1 MATIN
6 ASFRD
11 GDADSLLDTLSPVV
25 DKPPVPLDQR
35 ILQITVKSAA
45 LGIAKS
51 FYVFAPP
58 MDDGSMPATL
68 DEARATARGCPTL
81 YLLRGHEREWVN
93 PHEDG
98 SRQGTAVDVYLRH
111 YDEGRI
117 GPMVLVFPGVT
128 STDNRVHG
136 MAVDMYSP
144 NLAPATPGLG
154 SGKFHSY
161 LLNEVIPLVTALFGT
176 SADGRQRGLEGFSLG
191 GYMAA
196 TLAAGYPQLFATVGA
211 YDGTFLYADAHGERI
226 RSSDRVFRMSM
237 FDPIFGR
244 PRDLAYGVEHNAA
257 NLVLREPEA
266 LKHIL
271 WMLRYGPE
279 RLEPMGSNYYRGLY
293 LRNLAQQQG
302 LTLVDED
309 RLSSVIEDGVHNWA
323 TADRHLS
330 ETLPLHWD
338 ALRSPSIP

>member
-1 MATIN
+1 LATTN

-11 GDADSLLDTLSPVV
+11 DADSVLNTLRPVV
-25 DKPPVPLDQR
+25 DAPPVPIDRRVLR
-35 ILQITVKSAA
+35 VTLRSIA

-58 MDDGSMPATL
+58 LSDGSTPSTL
-68 DEARATARGCPTL
+68 DEARATARDCPTL
-81 YLLRGHEREWVN
+81 YLLRGHEREWVH

-98 SRQGTAVDVYLRH
+98 SRRGTAIDVYLRH
-111 YDEGRI
+111 YQAGRI

-136 MAVDMYSP
+136 MAVDMRAP
-144 NLAPATPGLG
+144 NLAPHTPGLG

-161 LLNEVIPLVTALFGT
+161 MMDEVVPAVAALFGT
-176 SADGRQRGLEGFSLG
+176 STDGRQRGLEGFSLG

-196 TLAAGYPQLFATVGA
+196 TLGAGYPHLFATVGA
-211 YDGTFLYADAHGERI
+211 FDGTFLYADTRGQRI
-226 RSSDRVFRMSM
+226 RSGDRVFRMSM

-244 PRDLAYGVEHNAA
+244 PRDLAYGAEHNAA
-257 NLVLREPEA
+257 NLVLRRPA
-266 LKHIL
+266 AMKHIL

-279 RLEPMGSNYYRGLY
+279 RSEPMGSNYYRGLY
-293 LRNLAQQQG
+293 LRDTLEQQG
-302 LTLVDED
+302 LTLVNES

-338 ALRSPSIP
+338 ALRSPSQS